1 VKKTIN
7 KPKWSRHAVIKYTLL
22 QLSELAVIVFVLV
35 LVRHWINYP
44 VWVIWIAIPLLIVKD
59 LIMFPFTWRA
69 YDKANQNAMIG
80 SEGTVT
86 DKLSPDGYI
95 RIQGELWRAIVID
108 SSSVIEEGETVT
120 VRKIDGLTLHVQSE
134 SSQSLPL

>member
-1 VKKTIN
+1 MKKTIN

-44 VWVIWIAIPLLIVKD
+44 VWVVWLTIPLLIVKD
-59 LIMFPFTWRA
+59 VIMFQFTWRA

-80 SEGTVT
+80 AEGTVT
-86 DKLSPDGYI
+86 DKLSPSGYV

-108 SSSVIEEGETVT
+108 SGSVIEEGETATVT
-120 VRKIDGLTLHVQSE
+120 NIDGLTLHVQSE
-134 SSQSLPL
+134 SR